1 MDTCSN
7 QDKGISLIEI
17 LVVFAITSIALA
29 YTFPALIDQSIRAKV
44 NESISLAEPAKE
56 ALEKTCA
63 KNAQA
68 TVSNNLEADYFYVP
82 SGTEQDYVNKIL
94 LGADCSKKSMVIV
107 IWTGNTGAPTDPI
120 IEMHANGPDAAE
132 PWSCRLIRGDERHV
146 PSQCT
151 QSYRT
156 TVI

>member
-1 MDTCSN
+1 MNMHSKQN
-7 QDKGISLIEI
+7 KGISLVEVLI
-17 LVVFAITSIALA
+17 VFAVTSIALA

-44 NESISLAEPAKE
+44 NEGLTLAEPAKE
-56 ALEKTCA
+56 ALVKTCEKDSQA
-63 KNAQA
+63 KVN
-68 TVSNNLEADYFYVP
+68 NNLEADYFYVP
-82 SGTEQDYVNKIL
+82 SGTEQDYVNRIL
-94 LGADCSKKSMVIV
+94 LGADCSKNSMVIV

-146 PSQCT
+146 PSSCK

-156 TVI
+156 TII